1 MKFCYNEDN
10 FIYEDD
16 FELVGE
22 EERNVYY
29 ELVVDIGIVDRVF
42 IKFLEFLI

>member
-16 FELVGE
+16 FELVEE

-42 IKFLEFLI
+42 VKFVEFLI